1 MPKHEDN
8 RLERLFG
15 SKGGQRSIKPLWA
28 VGDIQSDSDEVEKD
42 ILKWAAESYEIVEDE
57 AEVRQQNMFDNVAL
71 YMSRTFGGQSLHIF
85 KGSEVDPRGT
95 QSTRRIRI
103 NHLHEMTESHIAS
116 IASSRPAISVLPSG
130 SDEYSDKIAAK
141 TAKTVIESIWYD
153 QNIDNLFRRVQRS
166 ALICGEG
173 FILIKWDPQAGPK
186 HPASKEADR
195 LGIKEVDRRDEEG
208 NILETE
214 HGKRIKLPTDQRIGE
229 VCYERLLSWDVF
241 KEPVEYGKVEDW
253 IMHREYVNIEK
264 LKAQYPKKVG
274 KIKDSA
280 KDKVFNLNTLSQENA
295 GERVLV
301 LTLYH
306 RSTPELPNG
315 LIIKMTPDVILE
327 KKDIE
332 FDSLNTRR
340 LLPIISLKDG
350 EIDGLQYGW
359 PLTVFETGKGLQ
371 QAINNITSI
380 IIRNHSITAPKWVM
394 PIGSTSD
401 RSLGNGPVII
411 KYDANAGPA
420 PQLIA
425 PPPLSQE
432 LFLFRDKLKEDL
444 QQITGVHGVSR
455 GEPPGSIRAG
465 VALQFLEEQ
474 EIKRRT
480 SMIAKYN
487 DFIVEAA
494 VITLAIAGDM
504 YTDDDGRVA
513 KMFGQFNSVRLKK
526 FQKAD
531 LTKYYDIHVQRSSAL
546 PESKAAK
553 IQLLLEISQQRPNL
567 LTDEQFLDMIEI
579 PRTERLFNLTT
590 AALDAAESDW
600 EDFIEGEELP
610 APEEWYDL
618 ITYWKVFSKNMQS
631 KMFRTEVPEEI
642 REQIKSHLAALEF
655 LMINRGA
662 ENPIFAQQITVLSQF
677 PRIYK
682 PSIEEIQVLG
692 GLAGQ
697 PQLPPELGADAGPG
711 NLGSA
716 PGPVNEIV
724 GEDLL

>member
-1 MPKHEDN
+1 MSEQYRDK
-8 RLERLFG
+8 LQSLFS
-15 SKGGQRSIKPLWA
+15 SKAGELAIKPLWT
-28 VGDIQSDSDEVEKD
+28 VGDLNSESKELERDLRNWANEAYKTLCDDS
-42 ILKWAAESYEIVEDE
+42 ESRHQI
-57 AEVRQQNMFDNVAL
+57 MFENLAL
-71 YMSRTFGGQSLHIF
+71 YMSRTINSSPIHIF

-95 QSTRRIRI
+95 QGTRRIRI

-116 IASSRPAISVLPSG
+116 IASSRPAVTVLPSG
-130 SDEYSDKIAAK
+130 SDEYTDKIAAK
-141 TAKTVIESIWYD
+141 TAKTIIESIWYD
-153 QNIDNLFRRVQRS
+153 QDIDNRLRKVQRS

-173 FILIKWDPQAGPK
+173 YLLIDWDPNAGPP
-186 HPASKEADR
+186 HPASKEASR
-195 LGIKEVDRRDEEG
+195 LGIKEVDLKDDEG
-208 NILETE
+208 NTVETE
-214 HGKRIKLPTDQRIGE
+214 DGKKIKIPADVRIGE
-229 VCYERLLSWDVF
+229 VNYKRLLSWDVF
-241 KEPVEYGKVEDW
+241 KEPVQYGNVEDW
-253 IMHREYVNIEK
+253 MLVRDYVNIET
-264 LKAQYPKKVG
+264 LKAQYPDKASKM
-274 KIKDSA
+274 KTSSKE
-280 KDKVFNLNTLSQENA
+280 KVFDLGTMSHKNA
-295 GERVLV
+295 GDRVLV

-306 RSTPELPNG
+306 RATPQVPKGRIIKLTPE
-315 LIIKMTPDVILE
+315 VILE
-327 KKDIE
+327 NREIE
-332 FDSLNTRR
+332 FESLISRR
-340 LLPIISLKDG
+340 ILPIISLRDG
-350 EIDGLQYGW
+350 EIDGMQYGW

-371 QAINNITSI
+371 QAINNLTSI

-401 RSLGNGPVII
+401 RSLGNGPVIV

-444 QQITGVHGVSR
+444 QQITGVHGISR

-487 DFIVEAA
+487 DFIAKTA
-494 VITLAIAGDM
+494 IITLAIAGDK
-504 YTDDDGRVA
+504 YSDKDGRVA
-513 KMFGQFNSVRLKK
+513 KLFGQFNSVRLKK
-526 FQKAD
+526 FKAAD
-531 LTKYYDIHVQRSSAL
+531 LTRYYDINVQRSSAL

-553 IQLLLEISQQRPNL
+553 IQLLLEISRERPNL
-567 LTDEQFLDMIEI
+567 LSDEQFLDLVEI
-579 PRTERLFNLTT
+579 PRNDRLFNVTT

-600 EDFIEGEELP
+600 EDLISGEELP

-618 ITYWKVFSKNMQS
+618 VTYWKVFSKNIQS

-642 REQIKSHLAALEF
+642 RTLILDHLMALEF
-655 LMINRGA
+655 LMVSKGS
-662 ENPIFAQQITVLSQF
+662 ENGIFAQSIAVLPQF

-692 GLAGQ
+692 GIAG
-697 PQLPPELGADAGPG
+697 LPPGLPGEQGGAGGPLLPPQQ
-711 NLGSA
+711 N
-716 PGPVNEIV
+716 NEIV